1 MSVSAYLLVV
11 ALISTGAVLVI
22 RERKG
27 LDLGIDN
34 QAEQE
39 VGATVFDRRSP
50 ASSPVMSEV

>member
-11 ALISTGAVLVI
+11 ALISTGAVLMI

-27 LDLGIDN
+27 IDLGIDN

-50 ASSPVMSEV
+50 VTNEV

>member
-1 MSVSAYLLVV
+1 LIV

-27 LDLGIDN
+27 IDLGIDN

-39 VGATVFDRRSP
+39 VGATVFDRRSQ
-50 ASSPVMSEV
+50 VMTEV